1 MPKKRYDSGGNL
13 QEYSQPIAMAG
24 NLVGNTVEQVA
35 GPTSMGGGIAGGALK
50 GAAAGAAFGPW
61 GAAIG
66 GVIGGVAGGINAHKA
81 KEADTAQ
88 KLQRKV
94 LAEQMFIKNAGN
106 TYKTGGQM
114 KGKLNVVKGGTLNS
128 VSDEAVEVNASNPQ
142 QTDSVELDQAFVD
155 HGEIIDKDNRVYSDS
170 VFLDGKSIAK
180 HAKRLEKMKNKNP
193 RFKEANSLIDSKL
206 DELYNYQ
213 ESTKQNEVKES
224 FKKGGTIHIKPENRG
239 KFNAT
244 KKKTGKTTEELTHS
258 KNPVTKKRAIFAQNA
273 KKWHHADGG
282 TLDDKLASLNAFTE
296 GPVNDSL
303 QAMYQKQPGFATT
316 PEAILKQKLRD
327 YSGANTNLSLTG
339 QPVTSIN
346 PVSPSAA
353 SLSID
358 DPYNTDKL
366 SGIRTKLSSGEVD
379 GGGPLYN
386 PNTPQTS
393 DQGINWNKAGT
404 QLATYGPNI
413 VNSFLQSKL
422 KGPAAPTLETGTK
435 LDRVDPSAQLAGN
448 ARQARNATKT
458 LRNSVGQSSDLI
470 SATGSLLSRRLAA
483 DNAVIGNNQAVNA
496 EIQGREAMVNQGVK
510 ARNAERLSGFKQLQS
525 DFANR
530 KLQMT
535 SDNLANVSQKS
546 LAQGREQNEI
556 DRDKLAL
563 QIMKEQ
569 YGDSGIMSRHFDDML
584 DNYLKSKGYTKPGN
598 KYGGKLSKKK

>member
-1 MPKKRYDSGGNL
+1 MPKKRKYDEGGNL

-66 GVIGGVAGGINAHKA
+66 GVVGGVAGGINAHKA

-88 KLQRKV
+88 KLQRRV
-94 LAEQMFIKNAGN
+94 LSEQMFLKNAGN
-106 TYKTGGQM
+106 TYKDGGQM
-114 KGKLNVVKGGTLNS
+114 KSKLNVVKGGTLNS
-128 VSDEAVEVNASNPQ
+128 VSDEAVEVKANNPQ
-142 QTDSVELDQAFVD
+142 QTDSVELDQAYVD

-180 HAKRLEKMKNKNP
+180 HAKKLEKMKSTNP
-193 RFKEANSLIDSKL
+193 RFKDANSLIDSKL

-213 ESTKQNEVKES
+213 ESTKQNDVKES

-282 TLDDKLASLNAFTE
+282 TLDDKLANLNAFTE

-303 QAMYQKQPGFATT
+303 QAMYNKEPDFGSVF
-316 PEAILKQKLRD
+316 
-327 YSGANTNLSLTG
+327 GA
-339 QPVTSIN
+339 P
-346 PVSPSAA
+346 
-353 SLSID
+353 
-358 DPYNTDKL
+358 
-366 SGIRTKLSSGEVD
+366 SGEVA

-393 DQGINWNKAGT
+393 NQGTNWNKAGI
-404 QLATYGPNI
+404 QLATYGPNTI
-413 VNSFLQSKL
+413 NSFLQSKL
-422 KGPAAPTLETGTK
+422 KGPAAPTLETGVK
-435 LDRVDPSAQLAGN
+435 LDRIDPSAQLAGN
-448 ARQARNATKT
+448 ARQASNAAKT
-458 LRNSVGQSSDLI
+458 LRNGVAQSSDLI
-470 SATGSLLSRRLAA
+470 SATGSLLARRLAA
-483 DNAVIGNNQAVNA
+483 DNSVLGQTQGQNA
-496 EIQGREAMVNQGVK
+496 EIQGREALLNQGVK
-510 ARNAERLSGFKQLQS
+510 ARNAERISGFKQS
-525 DFANR
+525 TNDFSNR

-535 SDNLANVSQKS
+535 SDNLANLSQKVM
-546 LAQGREQNEI
+546 ARGRESNEI

-563 QIMKEQ
+563 DIIKSQ
-569 YGDSGIMSRHFDDML
+569 YGDSGVIPRNFETYL
-584 DNYLKSKGYTKPGN
+584 DEYFKNKKGGMK
-598 KYGGKLSKKK
+598 KGGKLYSKKMC